1 MFHNRR
7 LTGLRAL
14 SASAAVVLVL
24 AGAGPAH
31 AEWQV
36 GASPEA
42 ALIPST
48 WTYNM
53 YDIAGVRYQN
63 PDWRACTGAA
73 TEMMLNMIALG
84 PQEDT
89 PPLRGGLPDPSLHWH
104 VDTSYDTQEG
114 ILAWERNNMTMIWS
128 APGTDPH
135 GWRNALNY
143 FGWGSINAGVYRDA
157 SYSSYDAAVRA
168 VVSSLARHQRP
179 VGILAWFGGHAQLVT
194 GYKVTGEDPRVGDDY
209 AIVGIYLTDPLE
221 ADNMRNTW
229 VSYRD
234 WKTGPGT
241 YRFGQYWALESP
253 YRDPIDGAIG
263 DREWHSKWVII
274 EPVK

>member
-1 MFHNRR
+1 MFHNHR

-114 ILAWERNNMTMIWS
+114 ILGWERN
-128 APGTDPH
+128 
-135 GWRNALNY
+135 
-143 FGWGSINAGVYRDA
+143 
-157 SYSSYDAAVRA
+157 
-168 VVSSLARHQRP
+168 
-179 VGILAWFGGHAQLVT
+179 
-194 GYKVTGEDPRVGDDY
+194 
-209 AIVGIYLTDPLE
+209 
-221 ADNMRNTW
+221 
-229 VSYRD
+229 
-234 WKTGPGT
+234 
-241 YRFGQYWALESP
+241 
-253 YRDPIDGAIG
+253 
-263 DREWHSKWVII
+263 
-274 EPVK
+274 